1 MDNSTGTKGFC
12 RFTGIKLQIIVDFYR
27 DIPRASKFSNC
38 MDIYELSLMKSM
50 TDQQKTIFMSE
61 YNRAK
66 KSTTVAVL
74 LALFL
79 GGFGAHRFYLNKIIS
94 GVIYILFFWTFIPA
108 IIALIECF
116 LMSGTIKKY
125 NEGKAI
131 EISQKVKIGFP
142 SENS

>member
-1 MDNSTGTKGFC
+1 
-12 RFTGIKLQIIVDFYR
+12 
-27 DIPRASKFSNC
+27 
-38 MDIYELSLMKSM
+38 
-50 TDQQKTIFMSE
+50 MSE